1 MSEKDKKGLLEI
13 IPEEGG
19 NFLRLQFDDL
29 QEPLLLFVAD
39 ADYEGLEKMAADPD
53 QSWEDFREELFSL
66 LEHSGHREEH
76 ELSKDKVLQIQ
87 KMITEEV

>member
-1 MSEKDKKGLLEI
+1 MSEKGLLEI

-19 NFLRLQFDDL
+19 KFLQLQFDDL
-29 QEPLLLFVAD
+29 DQPLLLFVAD
-39 ADYEGLEKMAADPD
+39 ADFEGLVRMAENSDRTW
-53 QSWEDFREELFSL
+53 QDFREELFSL
-66 LEHSGHREEH
+66 LEHSGHLEEH